1 MKKETLT
8 PHAQIDYK
16 LLSHLSHEARCPF
29 NGLLG
34 FSDLLSS
41 HFDSLSTDKQKE
53 FAVLVHQLSQKSF
66 FQLQFLVTWIRII
79 SNNLTLNIT
88 SCSID
93 DVIKQSIDKLE
104 SDIVSK
110 GITITT
116 NSHKKANVSLDPLLF
131 SVAITSVLNTCIKTL
146 LTSKEIQIA
155 VTTTSNTLK
164 ISISWQ
170 VEALTETIN
179 ALVNQSASPDES
191 YNEYNIQIWVAQ
203 QIAKLHNG
211 NLTLTKIT
219 AESSYQL
226 VVEFTLPLG
235 L

>member
-1 MKKETLT
+1 
-8 PHAQIDYK
+8 
-16 LLSHLSHEARCPF
+16 
-29 NGLLG
+29 
-34 FSDLLSS
+34 
-41 HFDSLSTDKQKE
+41 
-53 FAVLVHQLSQKSF
+53 
-66 FQLQFLVTWIRII
+66 
-79 SNNLTLNIT
+79 
-88 SCSID
+88 
-93 DVIKQSIDKLE
+93 
-104 SDIVSK
+104 
-110 GITITT
+110 
-116 NSHKKANVSLDPLLF
+116 
-131 SVAITSVLNTCIKTL
+131 VLNTCIKTL

-219 AESSYQL
+219 AKSSYQL